1 MYETNTKSISQK
13 IQCEFSMMTKGDKRW
28 ISNWSK
34 LKRSSMKPPKKKP
47 AKRVSNPKISK
58 LLQLKWRIEKRR
70 DKYGRTNN
78 YNRDRQLVLKWINN
92 CKFGDISTEDMKQA
106 NELWKRYDR

>member
-28 ISNWSK
+28 INNWK
-34 LKRSSMKPPKKKP
+34 PTGVNMKPIKKKP
-47 AKRVSNPKISK
+47 AKKVSNPKISK

-70 DKYGRTNN
+70 DKYGMTNN
-78 YNRDRQLVLKWINN
+78 YNRDRQLVLKWNNN
-92 CKFGDISTEDMKQA
+92 CKFNDISLSDV
-106 NELWKRYDR
+106 